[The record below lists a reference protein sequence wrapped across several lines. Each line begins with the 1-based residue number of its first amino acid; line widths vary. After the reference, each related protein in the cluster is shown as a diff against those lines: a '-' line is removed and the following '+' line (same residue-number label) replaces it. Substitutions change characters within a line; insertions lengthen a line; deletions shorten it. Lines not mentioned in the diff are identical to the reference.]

1 MAANADDLHLAVLHL
16 DADFDAACVVDLH
29 PLLHDERRRG
39 KLPVGGEVDTKGTRG
54 TPRRRIL
61 SSQARDEGP
70 RVDMCARGLRPEG
83 ERIADDL
90 VPELRQ
96 VFLRGGEI
104 GWDTFDNVKGG
115 DGALEGLVS
124 RGGDLGGEP
133 LPADVPRP
141 HAE

>member
-96 VFLRGGEI
+96 DFLQGAEIRLETLDNVQGSDRDLEGLDSRGRDLRGG
-104 GWDTFDNVKGG
+104 
-115 DGALEGLVS
+115 AL
-124 RGGDLGGEP
+124 P
-133 LPADVPRP
+133 
-141 HAE
+141 